1 MPKTRAQKEEILD
14 ELSEK
19 LSRIKSA
26 VFTSVSGYTMDD
38 ANALRQ
44 KGRAQGVEIVVAKK
58 TLLTRALEKNGFAV
72 PEKDLVGSIL
82 TTLGYQDEI
91 APSKLMATF
100 LKDRESMKIV
110 GGILEGK
117 FVKSD
122 AIYQLATLP
131 SREELLSKLVGSLN
145 APVSGFVNVLAGNLR
160 GLVHVINAVREAKT
174 I

>member
-19 LSRIKSA
+19 FSRIKSA

-44 KGRAQGVEIVVAKK
+44 KGRTQGVEVVVAKK
-58 TLLTRALEKNGFAV
+58 TLLTRTLEKNGFTV
-72 PEKDLVGSIL
+72 PESELVGSIL
-82 TTLGYQDEI
+82 TTMGYQDEI
-91 APSKLMATF
+91 APSKLMAAF
-100 LKDRESMKIV
+100 SKDRESMKVI
-110 GGILEGK
+110 GGLLEGK
-117 FVKSD
+117 FVGAD
-122 AIYQLATLP
+122 AIKQLATLP

-160 GLVHVINAVREAKT
+160 GLVQVLNSIKEAKA
-174 I
+174 